1 MKKAVIFLDKRE
13 TTQAFLSAMRA
24 SYFNNTAKTS
34 ADYLRGECRMLSFLN
49 IDKERQYQSGE
60 LAKHLN
66 ITTARTAATLRTL
79 EKKGYVT
86 RSVCGGDK
94 RKIFVSITPAGSRFI
109 EKKRE
114 DVCLFFDRIFD
125 ELSESDRR
133 DFIRLISEIT
143 EIAGKMK

>member
-1 MKKAVIFLDKRE
+1 
-13 TTQAFLSAMRA
+13 
-24 SYFNNTAKTS
+24 
-34 ADYLRGECRMLSFLN
+34 MLSFLN
-49 IDKERQYQSGE
+49 FEKERQYQSGE

-94 RKIFVSITPAGSRFI
+94 RKIFVSITPAGSEFI

-114 DVCLFFDRIFD
+114 DVCLFFDRIFN

-143 EIAGKMK
+143 EIAGNMK